1 MTDEIKLITK
11 LADLE
16 AEIIELENLIKDN
29 IDNPNKYEKI
39 LLWRKDLIKLKTMKT
54 KVENKLN
61 KEMTKLER

>member
-1 MTDEIKLITK
+1 MSNIDLITK

-61 KEMTKLER
+61 KEMTKFER

>member
-1 MTDEIKLITK
+1 MDEIKLITK
-11 LADLE
+11 IADLE

-39 LLWRKDLIKLKTMKT
+39 LIWRKDLIKLKTMKT

>member
-1 MTDEIKLITK
+1 MDEIKLITK
-11 LADLE
+11 IADLE
-16 AEIIELENLIKDN
+16 ADIIELENLIKDN

-39 LLWRKDLIKLKTMKT
+39 LIWRKDLIKLKTMKT

>member
-1 MTDEIKLITK
+1 MDEIKLITK

-39 LLWRKDLIKLKTMKT
+39 LIWRKDLIKLKTMKT

>member
-1 MTDEIKLITK
+1 MDEIKIMTK

-16 AEIIELENLIKDN
+16 AEIVELENLIKDN
-29 IDNPNKYEKI
+29 IHKPSLQEKI

-54 KVENKLN
+54 KLENKLN